1 MKDDLL
7 KATATDSRGAN
18 GEMQSDRD
26 ARKRDNL
33 SNVPRERQ
41 CGAKTRAGGPCRNWG
56 MQPSGRCR
64 MHGGKSYGGIAS
76 PTFKHGWHSTYPP
89 FSAVRKQIEQRIET
103 ERRVAARMEA
113 IRAERE
119 ARDEMQGERGSG
131 SISAPIIIW
140 PLHWEGT
147 SPPAIGI
154 HNTGQTSPKTADCRQ
169 TP

>member
-1 MKDDLL
+1 
-7 KATATDSRGAN
+7 
-18 GEMQSDRD
+18 MQSDRD

-76 PTFKHGWHSTYPP
+76 STFKHGWYSTYPP
-89 FSAVRKQIEQRIET
+89 FSAVRKQIELRIAI

-119 ARDEMQGERGSG
+119 AREERARAQKECDRRLFEENAILLFTEPCEFPVGNVELDESQ
-131 SISAPIIIW
+131 PDDQV
-140 PLHWEGT
+140 L
-147 SPPAIGI
+147 
-154 HNTGQTSPKTADCRQ
+154 
-169 TP
+169 